1 MQMGGIMDID
11 VEREVSGLVEEILC
25 DYQSERTIDRG
36 DTVNQLDKEAII
48 GIVNKLQQ
56 IIFPGYFK
64 NKKYK
69 FYTQKNNLTMLLEDV
84 LYHLNRQV
92 LIVFEHMGDYGGKD
106 HKELAAL
113 VGEKCVAFLRC
124 IPKVRA
130 LIETDVQ
137 AAYDGDPAAYNTDEI
152 IFSYPG
158 LYAIMVNRIAHEL
171 YKLSVPLI
179 PRIMTEHAHSLTG
192 IDIHPG
198 ATIGKY
204 FFIDHGTGIV
214 VGETTVIGDNVKI
227 YQGVTLGALSTKG
240 GQKLKNK
247 RRHPTIED
255 NVTIYSGA
263 SILGGDTVIGA
274 GSVIGGNAFI
284 TASIPAGT
292 RVSIKNQEL
301 SMDYINKGG
310 IKGMEIGQDGSWFY
324 VI

>member
-1 MQMGGIMDID
+1 MDID
-11 VEREVSGLVEEILC
+11 VEREVGGLVDEILC

-56 IIFPGYFK
+56 IIFQGYFK

-92 LIVFEHMGDYGGKD
+92 VIVFEHMAEYENTEHGELEQIAGK
-106 HKELAAL
+106 
-113 VGEKCVAFLRC
+113 KCMTFLRC

-171 YKLSVPLI
+171 YQLGIPLI
-179 PRIMTEHAHSLTG
+179 PRMMTEHAHSLTG

-214 VGETTVIGDNVKI
+214 VGETTVIGDNVKV

-240 GQKLKNK
+240 GQKLKSK
-247 RRHPTIED
+247 KRHPTIED

-263 SILGGDTVIGA
+263 SILGGETVIGA
-274 GSVIGGNAFI
+274 GAVIGGNAFI

-301 SMDYINKGG
+301 SMDYIKSGV
-310 IKGMEIGQDGSWFY
+310 KGMEIGQDESWFY

>member
-1 MQMGGIMDID
+1 M
-11 VEREVSGLVEEILC
+11 
-25 DYQSERTIDRG
+25 

-92 LIVFEHMGDYGGKD
+92 VIVFEHMAEYENTEHGELEQIAGK
-106 HKELAAL
+106 
-113 VGEKCVAFLRC
+113 KCMTFLRC

-171 YKLSVPLI
+171 YQLGIPLI
-179 PRIMTEHAHSLTG
+179 PRMMTEHAHSLTG

-214 VGETTVIGDNVKI
+214 VGETTVIGDNVKV

-240 GQKLKNK
+240 GQKLKSK
-247 RRHPTIED
+247 KRHPTIED

-263 SILGGDTVIGA
+263 SILGGETVIGA
-274 GSVIGGNAFI
+274 GAVIGGNAFI

-301 SMDYINKGG
+301 SMDYIKSGV
-310 IKGMEIGQDGSWFY
+310 KGMEIGQDESWFY

>member
-1 MQMGGIMDID
+1 MDID
-11 VEREVSGLVEEILC
+11 VEREVGGLVDEILC

-92 LIVFEHMGDYGGKD
+92 VIVFEHMAEYENTEHGELEQIAGK
-106 HKELAAL
+106 
-113 VGEKCVAFLRC
+113 KCMTFLRC

-171 YKLSVPLI
+171 YQLGIPLI
-179 PRIMTEHAHSLTG
+179 PRMMTEHAHSLTG

-214 VGETTVIGDNVKI
+214 VGETTVIGDNVKV

-240 GQKLKNK
+240 GQKLKSK
-247 RRHPTIED
+247 KRHPTIED

-263 SILGGDTVIGA
+263 SILGGETVIGA
-274 GSVIGGNAFI
+274 GAVIGGNAFI

-301 SMDYINKGG
+301 SMDYIKSGV
-310 IKGMEIGQDGSWFY
+310 KGMEIGQDESWFY